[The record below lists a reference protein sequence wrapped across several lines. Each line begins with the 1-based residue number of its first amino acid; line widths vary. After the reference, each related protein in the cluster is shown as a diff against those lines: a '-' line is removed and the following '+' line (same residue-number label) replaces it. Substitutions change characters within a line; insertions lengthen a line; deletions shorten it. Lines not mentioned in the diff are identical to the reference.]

1 MLSGVSM
8 NGDSA
13 VQKAVAATS
22 RRMMEIADS
31 HEARHIIRAGE
42 YTGHTAG
49 IAPDFVQGNLCI
61 LPLAAAQEFAAFCQR
76 NPKPCPVIGM
86 GSPGDPSLP
95 DLGDIDIRTDIPRYR
110 VFKDGKLVDEPTEIR
125 TYWSDDL
132 VTFVIGCSFSFEL
145 PMLQEGIRLQHV
157 ARDTTVPMYRTN
169 IACVPAGRFTG
180 NMVVSMRPLSP
191 ADAIRAVQITSRF
204 PAVHGAPVHL
214 GLPEAI
220 GIKDIM
226 RPDFGDPPEM
236 RPGEL
241 PVFWGCGVTPQVA
254 IEAARP
260 SICITHKPGSMLI
273 TDKKNTSLAAL

>member
-1 MLSGVSM
+1 
-8 NGDSA
+8 
-13 VQKAVAATS
+13 
-22 RRMMEIADS
+22 
-31 HEARHIIRAGE
+31 
-42 YTGHTAG
+42 
-49 IAPDFVQGNLCI
+49 
-61 LPLAAAQEFAAFCQR
+61 
-76 NPKPCPVIGM
+76 
-86 GSPGDPSLP
+86 
-95 DLGDIDIRTDIPRYR
+95 
-110 VFKDGKLVDEPTEIR
+110 
-125 TYWSDDL
+125 
-132 VTFVIGCSFSFEL
+132 
-145 PMLQEGIRLQHV
+145 MLQAGIRLQHV

-169 IACVPAGRFTG
+169 IACVPAGRFKG
-180 NMVVSMRPLSP
+180 NMVVSMRPLRP

-260 SICITHKPGSMLI
+260 SHLHHAQAGLDADHRPEEQLTGG
-273 TDKKNTSLAAL
+273 ALKLRRCR

>member
-1 MLSGVSM
+1 MDNNPSRPASNPM
-8 NGDSA
+8 MAIDDPR
-13 VQKAVAATS
+13 KART
-22 RRMMEIADS
+22 
-31 HEARHIIRAGE
+31 IIRSGE

-61 LPLAAAQEFAAFCQR
+61 LPKELASEFAAFCQR

-95 DLGDIDIRTDIPRYR
+95 GLGDIDIRTDVPRYR
-110 VFKDGKLVDEPTEIR
+110 VFKDGKLIDEPTDIR
-125 TYWSDDL
+125 RYWSEDL

-157 ARDTTVPMYRTN
+157 ARDTTVPMYRTS
-169 IACVPAGRFTG
+169 IACTAAGRFRG
-180 NMVVSMRPLSP
+180 NMVVSMRPLTP

-220 GIKDIM
+220 GIRDILK
-226 RPDFGDPPEM
+226 PDFGDAPEI

-254 IEAARP
+254 VEQARP
-260 SICITHKPGSMLI
+260 SICITHKPGSMLL
-273 TDKKNTSLAAL
+273 TDKRNITLAAL